1 MLDALEDVWEDF
13 NSAPF
18 ALSDVTGFPYD
29 DWNTQLGKYK
39 EKERWFTGQALK
51 DENAENNPNKETE
64 LYPLEINPLIGTVL
78 KHAYILFGEAEDD
91 GRPLVRPRLIP
102 KGDKQKELAEQAE
115 EALFMAWWES
125 NGRAVMMENG
135 ILSQIYGGSVFKA
148 TYVPLDWKKYDGDRE
163 TPILIERINPKG
175 FYGIPDAGDMY
186 RLAEAWVVKQITKEQ
201 ARKYGYMGDNKTV
214 WYVEHWTPELYTIT
228 INNAPATRK
237 NGDDETPV
245 GGENPYGFVPF
256 VYIPHIRVGAFL
268 GMDSISHLKGMV
280 KELNLRYGDYGD
292 AVNDDSHSLI
302 AARNIAGRITT
313 ISAANRE
320 IADLGSAQ
328 GITGNEPE
336 PDIFEVT
343 KQRASAAMKDLID
356 EIYSQYRR
364 DAAHPAVA
372 DGEDEGSQRSA
383 MTLAMRFWSLLSH
396 SGIERIFW
404 SSGLNVFNTF
414 ILRMLAEHSANNITD
429 AHCVMRM
436 KQMWAPQ
443 LPRDREADVQEW
455 VQRVAANLGNI
466 EHMLEMTGDIED
478 VEEAR
483 ELILKWVSDLKE
495 AEMKIEKKYA
505 PEPAPFGGGA
515 KSPPGGGKK
524 TTPSQ
529 GGKSK

>member
-1 MLDALEDVWEDF
+1 MLDELSDIWEDF
-13 NSAPF
+13 SAAPF
-18 ALSDVTGFPYD
+18 SLSDVDGFPFE

-51 DENAENNPNKETE
+51 DENNKNNPNSETD
-64 LYPLEINPLIGTVL
+64 LYPLEINPLIGTVM
-78 KHAYILFGEAEDD
+78 KHGYILFGETEDD

-102 KGDKQKELAEQAE
+102 KGDEQKKLAEQAE

-148 TYVPLDWKKYDGDRE
+148 TYVPHEWKKYGGDRE

-175 FYGIPDAGDMY
+175 FYGIPDSGNMY

-201 ARKYGYMGDNKTV
+201 ARVYGYIGDDKTV
-214 WYVEHWTPELYTIT
+214 WYVEHWKPDTYTVK
-228 INNAPATRK
+228 INNVPVTRMAG
-237 NGDDETPV
+237 NENAPV
-245 GGENPYGFVPF
+245 GGDNPYGFVPF

-302 AARNIAGRITT
+302 AARNITGSITT
-313 ISAANRE
+313 LNAANRE
-320 IADLGSAQ
+320 IAYLGTAQ

-343 KQRASAAMKDLID
+343 KTRASAAMGALIN
-356 EIYSQYRR
+356 EIYQQYRR

-404 SSGLNVFNTF
+404 SSGLNVFNTY
-414 ILRMLAEHSANNITD
+414 ILRMLAEHKASSITP

-436 KQMWAPQ
+436 KQIWAPQ

-455 VQRVAANLGNI
+455 VQRVAANLGPI
-466 EHMLEMTGDIED
+466 EHLLELTGDIED

-483 ELILKWVSDLKE
+483 KLILQWVSDLKE
-495 AEMKIEKKYA
+495 AEMKIEKKYE
-505 PEPAPFGGGA
+505 PTPAPFGGA

-524 TTPSQ
+524 TTPGQ